1 MASNLQG
8 FLSKFNSSEGLWINQ
23 IDPLHTFDI
32 KAYFWPKLE
41 PEKKKKKGFLDKA
54 IDSAVGAAKGLVKNL
69 ANNLTGGIV
78 GAIANSGNV
87 LDEKKYDSKMTFMDY
102 VARGNMLDTNGEDAW
117 ISSK

>member
-1 MASNLQG
+1 MNKTWWWVVAIFGIGGLSCIGNEMTNLG
-8 FLSKFNSSEGLWINQ
+8 VFFILC
-23 IDPLHTFDI
+23 
-32 KAYFWPKLE
+32 
-41 PEKKKKKGFLDKA
+41 A
-54 IDSAVGAAKGLVKNL
+54 IGVGAAII
-69 ANNLTGGIV
+69 IV